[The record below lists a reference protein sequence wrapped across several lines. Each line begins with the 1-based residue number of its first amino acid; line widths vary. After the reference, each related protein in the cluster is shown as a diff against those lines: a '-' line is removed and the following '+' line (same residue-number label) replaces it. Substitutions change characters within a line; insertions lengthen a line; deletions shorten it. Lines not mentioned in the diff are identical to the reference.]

1 MVTTNNLREFIK
13 TNDYVSLLNE
23 VIERLNIN
31 VSKDEPSSQMFNI
44 HADCVNKSGINL
56 NELNELCYSEKERL
70 VVFTKLKLAE
80 IEDDEDDYNDNGN
93 GNGNGNDNDN
103 DNDNDNKSK
112 TLEIL
117 PFPRVFLI
125 GYIIEFYFLK
135 NNPYALADYL
145 KKLRVPS
152 SIKYAKELKSI
163 YSRL

>member
-80 IEDDEDDYNDNGN
+80 IEDDEDDYNDN
-93 GNGNGNDNDN
+93 DD
-103 DNDNDNKSK
+103 KSK

-117 PFPRVFLI
+117 PFPRAFLT

-152 SIKYAKELKSI
+152 SIKYAK
-163 YSRL
+163 

>member
-80 IEDDEDDYNDNGN
+80 IEDDEDD
-93 GNGNGNDNDN
+93 DNDN
-103 DNDNDNKSK
+103 DNDNDDKSK

>member
-80 IEDDEDDYNDNGN
+80 IEDDEDDYNDN
-93 GNGNGNDNDN
+93 DD
-103 DNDNDNKSK
+103 KSK

-117 PFPRVFLI
+117 PFPRAFLI